1 MNTPLLRT
9 RRCPFGAASAATLAL
24 VASLSGLA
32 GPAKVQSPT
41 KFQFLPTGQS
51 LAKAQSFCESGS
63 ATALQLG
70 AAGAVWI
77 QQWGLPAV
85 DWYDCSAEPNIPL
98 LNENVVG
105 RQETRTSGAPAI
117 DANLVLRLPFQGT
130 ITLTAY
136 EDDNPAEVAG
146 QIEGAMRG
154 TFVADLNAAHAVV
167 TDTTITIAFGQSLH
181 SDPDALITVTSATG
195 KFQSIRAVGDWQ
207 WHVLGTVTIAR
218 VPARPPQLNIFDA
231 LTNSALI
238 LGAEEET
245 VLSGDYSRGAP

>member
-9 RRCPFGAASAATLAL
+9 RRCPFAAASAAILAL

-32 GPAKVQSPT
+32 KVQSLT

-195 KFQSIRAVGDWQ
+195 KFQSLRAVGSWQ

-218 VPARPPQLNIFDA
+218 VPALPPQTNIFAA
-231 LTNSALI
+231 LQNSALI

>member
-9 RRCPFGAASAATLAL
+9 RRCPFAAASAAILAL

-32 GPAKVQSPT
+32 KVQSLT

-195 KFQSIRAVGDWQ
+195 KFQSLRAVGRGQDRRGQ
-207 WHVLGTVTIAR
+207 AA
-218 VPARPPQLNIFDA
+218 P
-231 LTNSALI
+231 SAT
-238 LGAEEET
+238 APEPRR
-245 VLSGDYSRGAP
+245 SREGGR